1 MQVFVAGKYIFLKD
15 EFSKINYL
23 LSRGVL
29 QMEQARLLK
38 AHEEKQ
44 KEVQIVRHDYEIQL
58 EVLKAKE
65 IALENRL
72 ADLARREQEQRE
84 SEALLKFKEL
94 FV

>member
-1 MQVFVAGKYIFLKD
+1 
-15 EFSKINYL
+15 
-23 LSRGVL
+23 
-29 QMEQARLLK
+29 MEQARLLK

-84 SEALLKFKEL
+84 SEALLKFKGL
-94 FV
+94 FVYFHNLHLTDIDCCGI

>member
-1 MQVFVAGKYIFLKD
+1 M
-15 EFSKINYL
+15 

-84 SEALLKFKEL
+84 SEALLKFKGL

>member
-1 MQVFVAGKYIFLKD
+1 M
-15 EFSKINYL
+15 

-58 EVLKAKE
+58 GDK
-65 IALENRL
+65 
-72 ADLARREQEQRE
+72 D
-84 SEALLKFKEL
+84 F
-94 FV
+94 